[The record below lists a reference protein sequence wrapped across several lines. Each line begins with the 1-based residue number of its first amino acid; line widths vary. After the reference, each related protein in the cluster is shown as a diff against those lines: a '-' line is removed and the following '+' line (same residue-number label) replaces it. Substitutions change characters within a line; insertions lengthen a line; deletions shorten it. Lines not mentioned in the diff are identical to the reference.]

1 MFWPGISLWIK
12 SHTNSSWCPNIDQ
25 FQVIY
30 LLLQNFWNISKS
42 KNYANL
48 SNTNKG
54 SNETIFLL
62 KFSKINVTKAKKLLK
77 IQKYPTARTDLK
89 SNKYPTFV
97 IQIQCTKQVYLKTVR
112 IFKFYQKSCLLPLVS
127 SQRRHSHCSLL
138 FIGIFTL
145 WGTSCIE

>member
-62 KFSKINVTKAKKLLK
+62 KFSKINVTKAKKIIKNSK
-77 IQKYPTARTDLK
+77 I
-89 SNKYPTFV
+89 SNSQNWS
-97 IQIQCTKQVYLKTVR
+97 QIKQVSNICYPNSMYKT
-112 IFKFYQKSCLLPLVS
+112 SLPKNS
-127 SQRRHSHCSLL
+127 
-138 FIGIFTL
+138 
-145 WGTSCIE
+145 